1 MREHYYKVLPV
12 KVAILILY
20 FYLSLGAFIL
30 MEQTG
35 WTYIEAF
42 YYLQTVF
49 TTTGFGDF
57 DAWVIIQQFI
67 TKFLYFFNKIKEVR
81 LIHTNTNESI
91 ILIVCITENFFP
103 LKFLL
108 NE

>member
-1 MREHYYKVLPV
+1 MRVHHYRALPI
-12 KVAILILY
+12 KVAVLILY

-35 WTYIEAF
+35 WTYIEGF

-57 DAWVIIQQFI
+57 YAWVNYSTIYYKNLCIFS
-67 TKFLYFFNKIKEVR
+67 TK
-81 LIHTNTNESI
+81 
-91 ILIVCITENFFP
+91 
-103 LKFLL
+103 
-108 NE
+108 